1 MTYRE
6 SEKKSRRSIRKIRLG
21 MRDAAGKTES
31 IASVTRSTL
40 PADAIDPKKKH
51 AAGRSQ
57 LRQSARSIIGG

>member
-1 MTYRE
+1 MIHRE
-6 SEKKSRRSIRKIRLG
+6 SEEKPRRSIREIRLG
-21 MRDAAGKTES
+21 MSDAAGKTES

-57 LRQSARSIIGG
+57 SRQSARSIIGG